1 MKRLLWLEDEM
12 INWAS
17 YPKSRRPPLMAHKIV
32 SVFEKMSKN
41 IDSHNHDL
49 SSNQVLELLSDGL
62 REIGFAVESGKKK
75 EDRIDVPVLF
85 GHCGRTEKAFQTD
98 AYNEREGIIVEV
110 EAGRG
115 VLNYQFLKD
124 LFQAC
129 MMAEVKYAAL
139 AVRNMYKKNKDYV
152 TVISFFE
159 TLYASNRLQLPLE
172 GVLII
177 GY

>member
-1 MKRLLWLEDEM
+1 M
-12 INWAS
+12 INWIFF
-17 YPKSRRPPLMAHKIV
+17 PKSKRPPSIALDVV
-32 SVFEKMSKN
+32 SIFKN
-41 IDSHNHDL
+41 TSRRIDSRTYDL
-49 SSNQVLELLSDGL
+49 SSNRVLELLSEQL
-62 REIGFAVESGKKK
+62 QKVGFKVEKGRRK

-85 GHCGRTEKAFQTD
+85 GYGGRIEKAFKAD
-98 AYNEREGIIVEV
+98 AHNAEEGVVLEV

-129 MMAEVKYAAL
+129 MMADIRYAFI
-139 AVRNMYKKNKDYV
+139 AVRNKYKNRDDFESVV
-152 TVISFFE
+152 TFLD
-159 TLYASNRLQLPLE
+159 TLYTSNRLQLPLE

>member
-1 MKRLLWLEDEM
+1 MDNSSPNR
-12 INWAS
+12 NA
-17 YPKSRRPPLMAHKIV
+17 PPLIALAVV
-32 SVFEKMSKN
+32 SIFKN
-41 IDSHNHDL
+41 TSSRIDSCTYDL
-49 SSNQVLELLSDGL
+49 SSNQVLELLSEHL
-62 REIGFAVESGKKK
+62 QKIGFKVEKGRRK

-85 GHCGRTEKAFQTD
+85 GYGGRIEKAFQAD
-98 AYNEREGIIVEV
+98 AYNADEGVIVEV
-110 EAGRG
+110 VAGRG

-129 MMAEVKYAAL
+129 MMTDVRYAFL
-139 AVRNMYKKNKDYV
+139 AVRNKYKNRDDFESVV
-152 TVISFFE
+152 TFLN

>member
-1 MKRLLWLEDEM
+1 M
-12 INWAS
+12 INWIFF
-17 YPKSRRPPLMAHKIV
+17 PKSKRPPSIALDVV
-32 SVFEKMSKN
+32 SIFKN
-41 IDSHNHDL
+41 TSSRIDSSTHGL
-49 SSNQVLELLSDGL
+49 SSNQVLELLSEPL
-62 REIGFAVESGKKK
+62 QKISFKVEKGRRK

-85 GHCGRTEKAFQTD
+85 GYDGRIEKAFKAD
-98 AYNEREGIIVEV
+98 AYTAKEGVVVEV

-124 LFQAC
+124 IFQAC
-129 MMAEVKYAAL
+129 MMADVRYAFI
-139 AVRNMYKKNKDYV
+139 AVRNKYKNRDDFKSVV
-152 TVISFFE
+152 TFLD

>member
-1 MKRLLWLEDEM
+1 M
-12 INWAS
+12 INWIFF
-17 YPKSRRPPLMAHKIV
+17 PKSKRPPSIALNVV
-32 SVFEKMSKN
+32 STFKN
-41 IDSHNHDL
+41 TSSRIDSRTHDL
-49 SSNQVLELLSDGL
+49 SSNQVLELLSEHL
-62 REIGFAVESGKKK
+62 ERIGFKVEKGRRK

-85 GHCGRTEKAFQTD
+85 GYDGRIEKAFQAD
-98 AYNEREGIIVEV
+98 AYNADEGVVVEV

-129 MMAEVKYAAL
+129 MMADVRYAFL
-139 AVRNMYKKNKDYV
+139 AVRNKYKNRDDFESVV
-152 TVISFFE
+152 TFFD